1 VWRLLALVGAALMPA
16 SLFLDWYQ
24 VDPGIFGESGFSL
37 DGWDVFES
45 TDAVMV
51 LAAIT
56 TVWLVVRA
64 PPYVGRAVMV
74 VGAIATAVVAVAV
87 IDKPNFF
94 ALPYVPGLSTEIG
107 AWLGLLGAALIFAAG
122 SISAPFVRH
131 RDAVLGPTQEE

>member
-1 VWRLLALVGAALMPA
+1 MPA
-16 SLFLDWYQ
+16 SLFLDWYE
-24 VDPGIFGESGFSL
+24 VDPRIFSESGFSL

-56 TVWLVVRA
+56 TLWLLATA
-64 PPYVGRAVMV
+64 PPHVGRAVMV
-74 VGAIATAVVAVAV
+74 VGAIATGVVAVAV

-107 AWLGLLGAALIFAAG
+107 AWLGLLGAVSILAAG
-122 SISAPFVRH
+122 TVRSVSEA
-131 RDAVLGPTQEE
+131 RTARVQSTGS